1 MEPGPQVPSHELND
15 PREIRAMAHP
25 LRLRLIEE
33 LAALGTATATEL
45 SDRVGESPANCSWH
59 LRLLAKYGFVEEA
72 GPAEGRRRPWRVV
85 PRTNRWGGRDDN
97 VELMAA
103 ADVATGVILEQEL
116 TALRDWIAWRRS
128 EDPRWRDA
136 AGMVQSLSW
145 LTSDE
150 LAEINA
156 AIWAVVA
163 RHPERISD
171 PASRPPDAR
180 LVRMVA
186 WAFPDRHYTEMAAAD
201 PAAAHDATATSKEGE
216 DHA

>member
-1 MEPGPQVPSHELND
+1 MLPLMEPDRPVPAHELND

-33 LAALGTATATEL
+33 LAALGTATATDLAE
-45 SDRVGESPANCSWH
+45 RVGESPANCSWH
-59 LRLLAKYGFVEEA
+59 LRLLARYGFVEEA

-85 PRTNRWGGRDDN
+85 PRTNRWGQRDDN

-116 TALRDWIAWRRS
+116 TALRDWIVWRRS

-136 AGMVQSLSW
+136 AAMLQSLSW
-145 LTSDE
+145 LSVEE
-150 LAEINA
+150 LAEVNA

-171 PASRPPDAR
+171 PATRPPGAR

-186 WAFPDRHYTEMAAAD
+186 WAFPDRRYSGAAEHD
-201 PAAAHDATATSKEGE
+201 PEFAAKQEGE
-216 DHA
+216 RNA